1 MRYVCMMLACLLM
14 VGCQEEELFPD
25 YGEGTGTLVISGL
38 EVETVVGDIQ
48 TRASVN
54 ETDIPEEFTIV
65 LVNIAD
71 NTPDILAEGTHKIE
85 AGSYK
90 ITASG
95 GESDGMSYT
104 PFFSAEKDFTIANGE
119 TKNITLKL
127 SLQNAILH
135 PKLDDALIKQYETY
149 TLSIRKDNE
158 ESVPL
163 TNDKDFYLA
172 VNAEEGTYYLT
183 LLGKN
188 KLGKDVSHTWEYPVT
203 QFVANT
209 RYTVKCNPD
218 VPEFTMSEQVETDAW
233 SKFIYITPMTAANI
247 SYKPEG
253 LTDDDIL
260 TNVKYEVSAD
270 GQVWIQANEK
280 NGRLVAEGLNP
291 STSYSVR
298 ANFLDIYS
306 TNAVSVTTESG
317 AGVPNGDFEELEETI
332 NISGMNQ
339 GGRWTGTNTIFSQY
353 EQNTCDFT
361 IKEPV
366 GWTSVNG
373 KTCSEHA
380 LNKNSWFVVPSTYN
394 TTLSWVYHVYY
405 SVYDGSDTPE
415 IYNNLMPQSGS
426 NAMVI
431 RNVAWDLNGTSP
443 SDQKKTAW
451 TKNDCYNTNTPSIA
465 NKSAGKLFL
474 GSYTYSNSNGV
485 ETYDEGIKFASRPV
499 SLKGYYKYVQ
509 DGNDTNETGM
519 VTVSILSGET
529 VIGSGSE
536 ALTSASDYTG
546 FDIPITYTEALL
558 KATELRIMIS
568 SSNHASYNQSEETAS
583 IKTTNYNGRS
593 ESVSRGATL
602 TVDNLTFSYEYPN
615 NE

>member
-1 MRYVCMMLACLLM
+1 MMLACLLM
-14 VGCQEEELFPD
+14 VGCQEEELVPD
-25 YGEGTGTLVISGL
+25 YGEGTGTLIISGL

-65 LVNIAD
+65 LVNTAD
-71 NTPDILAEGTHKIE
+71 NTPDILEEGTHKIE

-95 GESDGMSYT
+95 GESAGMSYT

-119 TKNITLKL
+119 TKNITLRP

-135 PKLDDALIKQYETY
+135 PKLDEALINQYETY

-172 VNAEEGTYYLT
+172 VDAEEGTYYLT

-188 KLGKDVSHTWEYPVT
+188 KLGKDVSYTWEYPVT

-218 VPEFTMSEQVETDAW
+218 APEFTMSEQVETDAW

-270 GQVWIQANEK
+270 GKVWIQANEK

-332 NISGMNQ
+332 NIGSINQ
-339 GGRWTGTNTIFSQY
+339 GGRFRETYLGRWQVLTTSYNVSEPNGWASVNAKTCNASASN
-353 EQNTCDFT
+353 QNT
-361 IKEPV
+361 
-366 GWTSVNG
+366 
-373 KTCSEHA
+373 
-380 LNKNSWFVVPSTYN
+380 WFVVPSTLN
-394 TTLSWVYHVYY
+394 S
-405 SVYDGSDTPE
+405 SESKAGSF
-415 IYNNLMPQSGS
+415 
-426 NAMVI
+426 AMIV
-431 RNVAWDLNGTSP
+431 RNVAWDLNGTTPEDYTQTWGSLEG
-443 SDQKKTAW
+443 DI
-451 TKNDCYNTNTPSIA
+451 YNHNEPSIA
-465 NKSAGKLFL
+465 NRSAGKLFL
-474 GSYTYSNSNGV
+474 GSYSYSNGT
-485 ETYDEGIKFASRPV
+485 ETYDEGIEFASRPV

-509 DGNDTNETGM
+509 DGNDTNETGT
-519 VTVSILSGET
+519 VTVSLLNGET
-529 VIGSGSE
+529 VIGTGNI
-536 ALTSASDYTG
+536 ALNTASDYTE
-546 FDIPITYTEALL
+546 FDVPINYTDESQ
-558 KATELRIMIS
+558 KATELRIMIT
-568 SSNHASYNQSEETAS
+568 SSNHASYNQEEETAS
-583 IKTTNYNGRS
+583 IKTTNYNGRT
-593 ESVSRGATL
+593 ESTSRGAML

>member
-1 MRYVCMMLACLLM
+1 MLACLLM
-14 VGCQEEELFPD
+14 VGCQEEELVPD
-25 YGEGTGTLVISGL
+25 YGEGTGTLIISGL

-65 LVNIAD
+65 LVNTAD
-71 NTPDILAEGTHKIE
+71 NTPDILEEGTHKIE

-95 GESDGMSYT
+95 GESAGMSYT

-119 TKNITLKL
+119 TKNITLRP

-135 PKLDDALIKQYETY
+135 PKLDEALINQYETY

-172 VNAEEGTYYLT
+172 VDAEEGTYYLT

-188 KLGKDVSHTWEYPVT
+188 KLGKDVSYTWEYPVT

-218 VPEFTMSEQVETDAW
+218 APEFTMSEQVETDAW

-270 GQVWIQANEK
+270 GKVWIQANEK

-332 NISGMNQ
+332 NIGSINQ
-339 GGRWTGTNTIFSQY
+339 GGRFRETYLGRWQVLTTSYNVSEPNGWASVNAKTCNASASN
-353 EQNTCDFT
+353 QNT
-361 IKEPV
+361 
-366 GWTSVNG
+366 
-373 KTCSEHA
+373 
-380 LNKNSWFVVPSTYN
+380 WFVVPSTLN
-394 TTLSWVYHVYY
+394 S
-405 SVYDGSDTPE
+405 SESKAGSF
-415 IYNNLMPQSGS
+415 
-426 NAMVI
+426 AMIV
-431 RNVAWDLNGTSP
+431 RNVAWDLNGTTPEDYTQTWGSLEG
-443 SDQKKTAW
+443 DI
-451 TKNDCYNTNTPSIA
+451 YNHNEPSIA
-465 NKSAGKLFL
+465 NRSAGKLFL
-474 GSYTYSNSNGV
+474 GSYSYSNGT
-485 ETYDEGIKFASRPV
+485 ETYDEGIEFASRPV

-509 DGNDTNETGM
+509 DGNDTNETGT
-519 VTVSILSGET
+519 VTVSLLNGET
-529 VIGSGSE
+529 VIGTGNI
-536 ALTSASDYTG
+536 ALNTASDYTE
-546 FDIPITYTEALL
+546 FDVPINYTDESQ
-558 KATELRIMIS
+558 KATELRIMIT
-568 SSNHASYNQSEETAS
+568 SSNHASYNQEEETAS
-583 IKTTNYNGRS
+583 IKTTNYNGRT
-593 ESVSRGATL
+593 ESTSRGAML